1 MRVESSQMPG
11 IVTGIIQNGEDLHYY
26 DPDDDGP
33 IADCGGDNEEFQNE
47 SYLKKTPDTLEAGRG

>member
-1 MRVESSQMPG
+1 MPG